1 MQRIVLSRLCV
12 CVCVYIYI
20 YIYICICMYIYVVS
34 FDMQDPSLVGTVT
47 IKQEEAEDSAGD

>member
-1 MQRIVLSRLCV
+1 MCVCVCV

-20 YIYICICMYIYVVS
+20 YICMYIYVVS

-47 IKQEEAEDSAGD
+47 IKEEEAEDSAGD